1 MRNFRN
7 AAIAGATALA
17 LTFGGTSVATAEEAP
32 KPPASSE
39 QQDNTQ
45 NPGLSSWVGQNIFKI
60 GKHGEDGDVTD
71 GQKLFGSSKDW
82 ENANEAGKRLY
93 IFTAILGVT
102 AAAAL
107 LIAPAYNFIKYGPF
121 A

>member
-17 LTFGGTSVATAEEAP
+17 LTFGGTSVATAAP
-32 KPPASSE
+32 ETNNSST

-45 NPGLSSWVGQNIFKI
+45 TPGLSSKIGQGIFKI
-60 GKHGEDGDVTD
+60 GEHGGTNDKTD
-71 GQKLFGSSKDW
+71 GQKIFGSSKDW
-82 ENANEAGKRLY
+82 DNANEAGKRLY

-107 LIAPAYNFIKYGPF
+107 LIAPAYNFIKFGPF

>member
-1 MRNFRN
+1 MRNFLN

-17 LTFGGTSVATAEEAP
+17 LTFGGTSVATAADAP
-32 KPPASSE
+32 ESNNSST

-60 GKHGEDGDVTD
+60 GEKGGKGDITD
-71 GQKLFGSSKDW
+71 GEKLFGSSKDW

-93 IFTAILGVT
+93 VFTAILGVT
-102 AAAAL
+102 AVAAL
-107 LIAPAYNFIKYGPF
+107 AIAPAYNFIKYGPF